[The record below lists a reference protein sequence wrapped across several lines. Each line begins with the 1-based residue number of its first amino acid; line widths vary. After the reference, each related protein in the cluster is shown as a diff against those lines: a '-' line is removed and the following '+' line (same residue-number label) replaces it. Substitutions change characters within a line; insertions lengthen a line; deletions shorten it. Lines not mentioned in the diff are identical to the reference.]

1 MKLSLIIPCYNEEE
15 SIDLLYREL
24 VDAVEMLND
33 YEIEFLFIDDGSK
46 DHTLLKIESLSKR
59 DIRVKYAS
67 FSRNFGKEAA
77 ILAGLKLSQGDYI
90 GLLDAD
96 LQHPPKEIV
105 PMIAALEQGYDIA
118 AARRIDRKG
127 EKKTYSWFA
136 RRFYKIINFM
146 SQVEIQEGAQDF
158 RVMKRKVADAIINM
172 PEYHRFSKGI
182 FSWVGFKTKWFEHE
196 NVERVAG
203 KTKWSF
209 SKSLHYAI
217 DGVVSFSAMP
227 LHLSLLVGTIVSMVG
242 FVYALYIVLSTLIYG
257 SDLPGFPTLVS
268 ILLIMSGLILLSLGI
283 IGEYIAKIYTEIK
296 HRPVYIIDKTNI
308 IPEYFEV
315 NGDQDV
321 K

>member
-15 SIDLLYREL
+15 SIEL
-24 VDAVEMLND
+24 MYKELTEVAKVLKD
-33 YEIEFLFIDDGSK
+33 YTIEFLFIDDGSK
-46 DHTLLKIESLSKR
+46 DRTLPKIEALSKE
-59 DIRVKYAS
+59 DGRVKYVS

-77 ILAGLKLSQGDYI
+77 ILAGFKLSQGDYI

-96 LQHPPKEIV
+96 LQHPPKEII
-105 PMIAALEQGYDIA
+105 PMIASLEEGYDIA

-127 EKKTYSWFA
+127 EKKAYSWFA
-136 RRFYKIINFM
+136 RKFYKIINFV

-158 RVMKRKVADAIINM
+158 RVMKRKVAHAIINM

-203 KTKWSF
+203 MTKWSF

-217 DGVVSFSAMP
+217 DGIVSFSAMP
-227 LHLSLLVGTIVSMVG
+227 LHLSLIVGTIISMSG
-242 FVYALYIVLSTLIYG
+242 FAYALYIVLRTLLYG

-283 IGEYIAKIYTEIK
+283 VGEYIAKIYTEIK
-296 HRPVYIIDKTNI
+296 HRPVYIIDETNI
-308 IPEYFEV
+308 IPDNFEV
-315 NGDQDV
+315 DGDEDV